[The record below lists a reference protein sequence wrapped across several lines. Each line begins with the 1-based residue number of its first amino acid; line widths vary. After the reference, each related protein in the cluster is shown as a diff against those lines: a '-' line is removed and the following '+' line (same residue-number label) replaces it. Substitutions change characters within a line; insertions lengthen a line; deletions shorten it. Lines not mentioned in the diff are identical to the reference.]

1 MRGGKANVA
10 GQRQF
15 RATGTSNAI
24 ERRDDDLRQR
34 LACKIEIK
42 VTAKDKGQIVIAF
55 DTNDDFERIIQA
67 LQK

>member
-1 MRGGKANVA
+1 VEKTAHVKGL
-10 GQRQF
+10 
-15 RATGTSNAI
+15 
-24 ERRDDDLRQR
+24 EDDLRQR